1 MHVIECT
8 EPSER
13 ACVVESECVL
23 GQGFFYFF
31 NVRLANVDAKN
42 DVSMLAHTF

>member
-23 GQGFFYFF
+23 GQGFFSY
-31 NVRLANVDAKN
+31 VRLANVDAKN